1 MTIGRS
7 LGSAF
12 GSLARRLDRVNTLAV
27 PFLDEEDTE
36 DDYAL
41 LPPPKPLKSLQ
52 LMGIAFFAV
61 SGSAYGIEESVA
73 AGGPF
78 LALLALLLAP
88 VLWSAP
94 MLMVASELSVAMP
107 QSGGYI
113 VWVNSA
119 FGALPSM
126 LNGMSNLLCNVLDC
140 ALYPVL
146 LTDYL
151 QRALPALR
159 PSAAGA
165 AAGATDGAAAEAA
178 SLPLEMLWVVLRL
191 ALVAVAAGLNV
202 AGVNLVG
209 HAAGGFMLLVSLP
222 FVALTVGAVASPDF
236 APATLLDTS
245 AALWP
250 EDAAG
255 WYFLGTLV
263 LWNTCGYDSAGM
275 LAAEVAAPRA
285 TFPRAL
291 WGALALTTALYVV
304 PLAACAAASS
314 DWHEWREGQFA
325 RLAADFGGGG
335 LAVLVEAGAVVS
347 LVAVLCTLM
356 CTTSRALAAM
366 AQLRML
372 PARLAQLHPTL
383 GTPVAAVLANALMVG
398 LATSALRFELLME
411 LSMSLQLLE
420 PYTRTQRP
428 AKALTP
434 TLTPTRTQ
442 RPARILTR
450 TLSPTLTLT
459 LTLTRFFYSLNVLMQ
474 LAAALRL
481 RASHPQLPR
490 PEHTLPPVGF
500 VPPALLALL
509 VLGFAPTQHWVAA
522 ALLLCATL
530 GVYSALTLCCKGRR
544 AVLRRGGRGGE
555 GGRGRSPGRTLLS
568 AAAADEAEAE
578 DAESDAQFD
587 ARLQR
592 EMRRVSNSCTVGGGT
607 SHTQLHGSGG
617 EGGGVEMGE
626 SSWWP
631 RPLPQAYAR
640 ATLPAEPEPEER
652 ISAAEIVSAFEVDD
666 GADDGRASPSDD
678 QLASDGRS
686 ELPPMGDPLGPLR
699 APSAPAAAP
708 NPGRRFPSPPQR
720 HSVQTMRVLGGGA
733 AVPGGEVQVACALAD
748 SLFAEGRGESV

>member
-1 MTIGRS
+1 MPIGRS

-12 GSLARRLDRVNTLAV
+12 GSLARRLDRVNALAV

-78 LALLALLLAP
+78 LALFALLLAP

-159 PSAAGA
+159 PSATGVE
-165 AAGATDGAAAEAA
+165 AEAA

-209 HAAGGFMLLVSLP
+209 HAAGVFMLLVSLP
-222 FVALTVGAVASPDF
+222 FVVLTVGAVASPDF
-236 APATLLDTS
+236 APAKLLDTS

-275 LAAEVAAPRA
+275 LAAEVTAPRA

-314 DWHEWREGQFA
+314 DWHEWREVQFA

-383 GTPVAAVLANALMVG
+383 GTPVAAVLANAVMVG
-398 LATSALRFELLME
+398 LVTSLFRFELLME
-411 LSMSLQLLE
+411 LSMSFWLLE
-420 PYTRTQRP
+420 P
-428 AKALTP
+428 
-434 TLTPTRTQ
+434 
-442 RPARILTR
+442 
-450 TLSPTLTLT
+450 
-459 LTLTRFFYSLNVLMQ
+459 
-474 LAAALRL
+474 
-481 RASHPQLPR
+481 
-490 PEHTLPPVGF
+490 
-500 VPPALLALL
+500 
-509 VLGFAPTQHWVAA
+509 
-522 ALLLCATL
+522 
-530 GVYSALTLCCKGRR
+530 
-544 AVLRRGGRGGE
+544 
-555 GGRGRSPGRTLLS
+555 
-568 AAAADEAEAE
+568 
-578 DAESDAQFD
+578 
-587 ARLQR
+587 
-592 EMRRVSNSCTVGGGT
+592 
-607 SHTQLHGSGG
+607 
-617 EGGGVEMGE
+617 
-626 SSWWP
+626 
-631 RPLPQAYAR
+631 
-640 ATLPAEPEPEER
+640 
-652 ISAAEIVSAFEVDD
+652 
-666 GADDGRASPSDD
+666 
-678 QLASDGRS
+678 
-686 ELPPMGDPLGPLR
+686 
-699 APSAPAAAP
+699 
-708 NPGRRFPSPPQR
+708 
-720 HSVQTMRVLGGGA
+720 
-733 AVPGGEVQVACALAD
+733 
-748 SLFAEGRGESV
+748 